1 MDSCYD
7 DPSLPQAL
15 HAHRQARIF
24 DMTSFVLDIALLGFD
39 EFSTRQGLD
48 ARALL
53 EEAGVMEGR
62 TDLPLSGECF
72 VALLELASHRSGNA
86 LFGLQLGLQQ
96 GLSALGTL
104 HYVISSAHTVGDA
117 LQALIRYFPTHS
129 NGAELRLEQRG
140 NQAWLLYDV
149 IDANVSVTRQT
160 VELAMALG
168 TRIMESLL
176 GRAWKPQELL
186 LRHAAGARLNTYR
199 ALLDITPRFDST
211 VNAWVFDHAL
221 LARALGERDAG
232 LQVLLRN
239 HYDDLANLTLSE
251 LPAHVQRLMRHGLCD
266 RQTSLEQVAGQL
278 ALSPRTLQ
286 RYLQAEGT
294 HFQALLDDTRQA
306 MAKRYLCDSSINL
319 TQLSEMLGYTS
330 LGAFSRAFTRWHGV
344 SPQKWR
350 QLKRTGQLAAL
361 DAHEVSPP

>member
-7 DPSLPQAL
+7 DSSPPRAL
-15 HAHRQARIF
+15 HAHCQTRTF

-48 ARALL
+48 ARTLL

-62 TDLPLSGECF
+62 TDLPLSGERF
-72 VALLELASHRSGNA
+72 AALLELASRRSGNA

-168 TRIMESLL
+168 TKIMESLL

-199 ALLDITPRFDST
+199 ALLDITPRFDSA

-221 LARALGERDAG
+221 LTHSLGERDAG
-232 LQVLLRN
+232 LQVLMKN
-239 HYDDLANLTLSE
+239 HYDELAYLTLRE

-266 RQTSLEQVAGQL
+266 GQASVEHIAGQL

-286 RYLQAEGT
+286 RYLQSEGT

-306 MAKRYLCDSSINL
+306 MAKRYLCDSTLNL
-319 TQLSEMLGYTS
+319 TQLSALLGYTS
-330 LGAFSRAFTRWHGV
+330 LGAFSRAFTRWNGI

-350 QLKRTGQLAAL
+350 QHHRNGLLAAPET
-361 DAHEVSPP
+361 HEVSQP